1 MNQDTS
7 YWRKSSYSGAENACV
22 ELRLTDDQTAVR
34 DTKNRQGGSLAFTS
48 AAFRAFVAVAKA
60 GQVSLPV
67 A

>member
-1 MNQDTS
+1 
-7 YWRKSSYSGAENACV
+7 
-22 ELRLTDDQTAVR
+22 LRLTDDQTAVR